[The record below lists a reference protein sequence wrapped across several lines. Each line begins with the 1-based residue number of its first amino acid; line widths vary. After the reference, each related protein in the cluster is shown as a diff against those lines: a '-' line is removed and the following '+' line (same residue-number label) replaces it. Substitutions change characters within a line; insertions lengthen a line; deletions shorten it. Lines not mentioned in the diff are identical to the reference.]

1 MKQKRFKAGRLIFI
15 LAVCYVG
22 YTLVSQQITINRI
35 QDQIDDIDRQNKK
48 IEESNKY
55 LNDQIEYA
63 KSDEYKEKIARE
75 KIGLIKPGEI
85 IYIIHDENQD
95 KDTVKDDDKP

>member
-1 MKQKRFKAGRLIFI
+1 MKQKRFKAGRLILI
-15 LAVCYVG
+15 LAACYVG
-22 YTLVSQQITINRI
+22 YTLVSQQIIINRI
-35 QDQIDDIDRQNKK
+35 RDQIGDVDRQNKK

-63 KSDEYKEKIARE
+63 KSDEYKEKVARE

-95 KDTVKDDDKP
+95 QDTVKDDSKP